1 MLFYAVF
8 VCSGSCC
15 PISSFL
21 VVSNILN
28 ELVGEGFDKYLF
40 YGEYGLCGVGVEE
53 FRECLGYIG

>member
-1 MLFYAVF
+1 M
-8 VCSGSCC
+8 CSGSCC

-53 FRECLGYIG
+53 FRECLG